1 MMHQEETQPLLTPL
15 ALGPLTLPNRVVMAP
30 MTRNRAENKDLVPVE
45 IMATYYA
52 QRASAGLLIS
62 EGSQVSAQGVGY
74 MNTPGIHSDSQVD
87 GWRKVTR
94 AVHEKGGRIFLQL
107 WHVGRVS
114 HPDLLGGDLP
124 VAPSAIDPEVDVY
137 TPQGIKKSV
146 TPRALE
152 TKEIEDVVDQ
162 FAVGAENARKAGFD
176 GVEIH
181 GANGYLIEQFLRDKT
196 NRRTDQYG
204 GSVENRSRILF
215 EIIEAVSAAIGRD
228 RTGVRLSPANVWN
241 IPADSDTKGL
251 YDYVIG
257 RLSGTGL
264 AYLHLREKAVDV
276 SAIPHM
282 VENVTAHYR
291 PRYKGVLMTNTG
303 FDRESGNRVVESGLA
318 DLVAYGVPF
327 ISNPDLVERFAK
339 KAPLAPADSS
349 TFYMGG
355 EKGYIDYP
363 VHR

>member
-1 MMHQEETQPLLTPL
+1 MQQEEKQPLLTPL

-30 MTRNRAENKDLVPVE
+30 MTRNRAENKDLVPVD

-52 QRASAGLLIS
+52 QRASAGLLIT

-74 MNTPGIHSDSQVD
+74 MNTPGIHSESQVE
-87 GWRKVTR
+87 GWKKVTR
-94 AVHEKGGRIFLQL
+94 AVHESGGRIFLQL
-107 WHVGRVS
+107 WHVGRIS
-114 HPDLLGGDLP
+114 HPDLLGGVLP

-137 TPQGIKKSV
+137 TPQGPKKSV
-146 TPRALE
+146 TPRELE
-152 TKEIEDVVDQ
+152 TKEVEGVVAE
-162 FAVGAENARKAGFD
+162 FARGAENAIRAGFD

-196 NRRTDQYG
+196 NKRTDRYG

-215 EIIEAVSAAIGRD
+215 EIIEAVAAAAGRN
-228 RTGVRLSPANVWN
+228 RTGLRLSPANVWN

-251 YDYVIG
+251 YDFIIG

-264 AYLHLREKAVDV
+264 AYLHLREKAADV
-276 SAIPHM
+276 SSIPNM

-291 PRYKGVLMTNTG
+291 PRFKGTLMTNTG
-303 FDRESGNRVVESGLA
+303 FDRESGNRVIESGLA
-318 DLVAYGVPF
+318 DLVAFGVSF
-327 ISNPDLVERFAK
+327 ISNPDLVERFSK
-339 KAPLAPADSS
+339 KTPLASADSS

-355 EKGYIDYP
+355 AKGYIDYP
-363 VHR
+363 AHR

>member
-1 MMHQEETQPLLTPL
+1 MQQEEKQPLLTPL
-15 ALGPLTLPNRVVMAP
+15 ALGPLTLPSRVVMAP
-30 MTRNRAENKDLVPVE
+30 MTRNRAENKDLVPVD

-52 QRASAGLLIS
+52 QRASAGLLIT

-74 MNTPGIHSDSQVD
+74 MNTPGIHSESQVE
-87 GWRKVTR
+87 GWKKVTR
-94 AVHEKGGRIFLQL
+94 AVHESGGRIFLQL
-107 WHVGRVS
+107 WHVGRIS
-114 HPDLLGGDLP
+114 HPDLLGGRLP

-137 TPQGIKKSV
+137 TPQGPKKSV

-152 TKEIEDVVDQ
+152 TKEVEGVVAE
-162 FAVGAENARKAGFD
+162 FARGAENAIRAGFD

-196 NRRTDQYG
+196 NKRTDRYG

-215 EIIEAVSAAIGRD
+215 EIIEAVAAAAGRN
-228 RTGVRLSPANVWN
+228 RTGLRLSPANVWN

-251 YDYVIG
+251 YDFIIG

-264 AYLHLREKAVDV
+264 AYLHLREKAADV
-276 SAIPHM
+276 SSIPNM

-291 PRYKGVLMTNTG
+291 PRFKGILMTNTG
-303 FDRESGNRVVESGLA
+303 FDRESGNRVIESGLA
-318 DLVAYGVPF
+318 DLVAFGVSF
-327 ISNPDLVERFAK
+327 ISNPDLVERFSK
-339 KAPLAPADSS
+339 KTPLASADSS

-355 EKGYIDYP
+355 AKGYIDYP
-363 VHR
+363 AHR

>member
-1 MMHQEETQPLLTPL
+1 MHQDEKQPLLTPL
-15 ALGPLTLPNRVVMAP
+15 SMGQLTLPNRVVMAP
-30 MTRNRAENKDLVPVE
+30 MTRNRAENKDLVPVD

-52 QRASAGLLIS
+52 QRASAGLLIT
-62 EGSQVSAQGVGY
+62 EGSQVSAMGVGY
-74 MNTPGIHSDSQVD
+74 MNTPGIHSESQVE

-107 WHVGRVS
+107 WHVGRIS
-114 HPDLLGGDLP
+114 HPDLLGGELP

-137 TPQGIKKSV
+137 TPHGLKKSV
-146 TPRALE
+146 APRALE
-152 TKEIEDVVDQ
+152 TQEVEEVVAQ
-162 FAVGAENARKAGFD
+162 FAKGAENARRAGFD

-181 GANGYLIEQFLRDKT
+181 GANGYLIEQFLRDKA
-196 NRRTDQYG
+196 NKRTDRYG
-204 GSVENRSRILF
+204 GSVENRSRFLF
-215 EIIEAVSAAIGRD
+215 EIAEAVSKAIGRD

-241 IPADSDTKGL
+241 IPADSDTKAL
-251 YDYVIG
+251 YDFIIG

-264 AYLHLREKAVDV
+264 AYLHLREKASDV
-276 SAIPHM
+276 SSIPNM
-282 VENVTAHYR
+282 VENVTAYYR
-291 PRYKGVLMTNTG
+291 PRYKGILMTNTG
-303 FDRESGNRVVESGLA
+303 FDRESGNRVIESGLS
-318 DLVAYGVPF
+318 DLVAFGVPF

>member
-1 MMHQEETQPLLTPL
+1 MQQEEKQPLLTPL

-30 MTRNRAENKDLVPVE
+30 MTRNRAENKDLVPVD

-52 QRASAGLLIS
+52 QRASAGLLIT

-74 MNTPGIHSDSQVD
+74 MNTPGIHSESQVE
-87 GWRKVTR
+87 GWKKVTR
-94 AVHEKGGRIFLQL
+94 AVHESGGRIFLQL
-107 WHVGRVS
+107 WHVGRIS
-114 HPDLLGGDLP
+114 HPDLLGGRLP

-137 TPQGIKKSV
+137 TPQGPKKSV

-152 TKEIEDVVDQ
+152 TKEVEGVVAE
-162 FAVGAENARKAGFD
+162 FARGAENAIRAGFD

-196 NRRTDQYG
+196 NKRTDRYG

-215 EIIEAVSAAIGRD
+215 EIIEAVAAAAGRN
-228 RTGVRLSPANVWN
+228 RTGLRLSPANVWN

-251 YDYVIG
+251 YDFIIG

-264 AYLHLREKAVDV
+264 AYLHLREKAADV
-276 SAIPHM
+276 SSIPNM

-291 PRYKGVLMTNTG
+291 PRFKGILMTNTG
-303 FDRESGNRVVESGLA
+303 FDRESGNRVIESGLA
-318 DLVAYGVPF
+318 DLVAFGVSF
-327 ISNPDLVERFAK
+327 ISNPDLVERFSK
-339 KAPLAPADSS
+339 KTPLSSADSS

-355 EKGYIDYP
+355 AKGYIDYP
-363 VHR
+363 AHR